1 VFRAEHHLCIG
12 KIDYKYI
19 CNNNTFIYAC
29 NLLTY
34 YVTYVT
40 LLLIKYDINIFE
52 GIYIIILRYIGINK
66 IK

>member
-1 VFRAEHHLCIG
+1 MFRAEHHLCIG
-12 KIDYKYI
+12 KIDYKYVI
-19 CNNNTFIYAC
+19 ITLLYAC

-52 GIYIIILRYIGINK
+52 GIYIIILRYIK
-66 IK
+66 V